1 MPAAI
6 LNALASRVSRAL
18 AFALGMIAASSAC
31 SQNAFGA
38 EPFQSRATVTWDNIF
53 AAFPPQFGGAGQANF
68 SGISQTTHLGRATQ
82 GGTLALHP
90 TSANDIVIPGDGTET
105 ITAAN
110 GDQLTFK
117 FTGNL
122 YVLTSE
128 GKGTF
133 TFTSGT
139 GRFAQATGGGTF
151 YALIEPAPTNQTM
164 TVVLDG
170 TISY

>member
-1 MPAAI
+1 VKKVTPQK
-6 LNALASRVSRAL
+6 LPHGNLSLL
-18 AFALGMIAASSAC
+18 AFTSATQQETIL
-31 SQNAFGA
+31 SIVKMRL
-38 EPFQSRATVTWDNIF
+38 PWDNIF

-90 TSANDIVIPGDGTET
+90 TSANDIVIPGEGTET